1 MQKRKISVQVS
12 VIITCHNYAHY
23 LSRAI
28 RSAINQTL
36 DDSQYEIIVVDDGS
50 TDETNKVMQTYRGR
64 IKPLRLKNNA
74 GLAAARNEGIRSA
87 IGRYVVNLDADDY
100 MDENLILFEMTFL
113 NSNSDWDA
121 VSCDY
126 YLVDESENHIER
138 ISGSKK
144 PIACGVMF
152 RTDLLFGIGLYD
164 ENFKMRE
171 DEDLRIRFAKKHT
184 IKNIELPLYR
194 YRKHD
199 NNMTNNKIGMAKYKK
214 ILKSKHGN
222 GRQH

>member
-1 MQKRKISVQVS
+1 MQVS
-12 VIITCHNYAHY
+12 VIITCHNYARY

-28 RSAINQTL
+28 RSVVNQSL
-36 DDSQYEIIVVDDGS
+36 DSKEYEIIVVNDAS
-50 TDETNKVMQTYRGR
+50 TDETEKVMKTYSGR
-64 IKPLRLKNNA
+64 IKPLTLKKNA
-74 GLAAARNEGIRSA
+74 GLAAARNEGIKVA

-100 MDENLILFEMTFL
+100 VDENILQVEMLFL
-113 NSNSDWDA
+113 NFNPSWDA

-126 YLVDESENHIER
+126 YLVDESEKHIGR
-138 ISGSKK
+138 INGSEK

-171 DEDLRIRFAKKHT
+171 EEDLRIRFEKNHN

-214 ILKSKHGN
+214 ILKSKHKN
-222 GRQH
+222 

>member
-1 MQKRKISVQVS
+1 
-12 VIITCHNYAHY
+12 VIITCHNYARY

-28 RSAINQTL
+28 RSVINQTL
-36 DDSQYEIIVVDDGS
+36 DSDDYEIIVVNDAS
-50 TDETNKVMQTYRGR
+50 TDETEKVMKTYSGR
-64 IKPLRLKNNA
+64 IKPLTLKKNA
-74 GLAAARNEGIRSA
+74 GLAAARNEGIKSA
-87 IGRYVVNLDADDY
+87 LGRFVVNLDADDY
-100 MDENLILFEMTFL
+100 VDENLLQVEMLFL
-113 NSNSDWDA
+113 NSNHTWDA

-126 YLVDESENHIER
+126 YLVDENEKHIGR
-138 ISGSKK
+138 ISGSEQ

-171 DEDLRIRFAKKHT
+171 EEDLRIRFAKKHN

-199 NNMTNNKIGMAKYKK
+199 NNMTNNKKGMAKYKK
-214 ILKSKHGN
+214 ILKSKH
-222 GRQH
+222 RD